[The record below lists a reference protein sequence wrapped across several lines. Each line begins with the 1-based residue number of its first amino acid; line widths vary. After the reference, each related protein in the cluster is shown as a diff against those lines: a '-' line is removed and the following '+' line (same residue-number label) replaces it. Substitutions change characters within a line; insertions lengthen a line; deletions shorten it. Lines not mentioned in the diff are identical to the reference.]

1 MGHANKAV
9 FGVTKGPQ
17 KAHYKRLKKDWLSMK
32 RNTDTMTL
40 FDWEKYSGNY
50 FLSKKAKQSLSW
62 SLKHLEQKSFPRD
75 DYKPKMKRGYAQDS
89 FHGRFYLSIEHGVI
103 LKGIH
108 HGPKTV

>member
-1 MGHANKAV
+1 M
-9 FGVTKGPQ
+9 TKGPQ

-75 DYKPKMKRGYAQDS
+75 DYKELNELIVVFLGGRVPGGFKPKMKGAMHKAHFMADS
-89 FHGRFYLSIEHGVI
+89 IYLLSME
-103 LKGIH
+103 LF
-108 HGPKTV
+108 